1 MSETP
6 NPHTDIPD
14 LVDEIDAKVD
24 DSGITWISREKV
36 LETVVHELTTER
48 DFLRLMLSEA
58 LSR

>member
-36 LETVVHELTTER
+36 LEMAVHELTTER